1 MRGTAKGTPDKG
13 ILDKLILVLATGFGS
28 GRIPKAP
35 GTFGPLAA
43 LPLIGLMA
51 WMGPQALAFFLVG
64 FTLFSIWVADQ
75 AEKMLGQKD
84 PGCIVIDEMAG
95 ICVALCLVPITW
107 TTMALGF
114 VFFRFFDILKP
125 LPVRYFEKNYTG
137 GAGVVLDDIMAG
149 LLSAVLLK
157 MIYLT
162 GVL

>member
-1 MRGTAKGTPDKG
+1 MRLPDKG
-13 ILDKLILVLATGFGS
+13 IVDKLILVVATGFGS
-28 GRIPKAP
+28 GRIPMAP
-35 GTFGPLAA
+35 GTFGTLAA
-43 LPLIGLMA
+43 LPLAGLMA
-51 WMGPQALAFFLVG
+51 WMTPQFIGFFLLC
-64 FTLFSIWVADQ
+64 FTLFSIWVADR
-75 AEKMLGQKD
+75 AEKILDQKD

-95 ICVALCLVPITW
+95 VCVALCLVPITLA
-107 TTMALGF
+107 TMALGF

-125 LPVRYFEKNYTG
+125 LPVRYFEQEFSG